1 MFAMTLLAEGQTGI
15 RTHSANTT
23 QQQPNHLAVLAKAL
37 NLSDAQVTSIRDTIK
52 SQRPALKTMIQ
63 DVKAKRQS
71 LKAAASAANPDPTA
85 VGNAFLALR
94 SSRAN
99 LKAGRQKL
107 QASIRNVLTPDQQ
120 KSMDALRVVAQ
131 ARYARLHRFSGGA
144 TQMGS

>member
-1 MFAMTLLAEGQTGI
+1 MFTTTLLAQGQTGI
-15 RTHSANTT
+15 RTHSANSA

-52 SQRPALKTMIQ
+52 SQRPELKTMGQ
-63 DVKAKRQS
+63 DVKAKRQY
-71 LKAAASAANPDPTA
+71 LKAAASAANPNPTA

-94 SSRAN
+94 ASQAS

-107 QASIRNVLTPDQQ
+107 QASIRSVLTPDQQ
-120 KSMDALRVVAQ
+120 KSMDALKVVAR
-131 ARYARLHRFSGGA
+131 ARYARFHRFGRGA